1 MRASWKCA
9 AASIVL
15 ALAVTGGARAA
26 EIKVGFS
33 TALSGSGA
41 SIGIPYAKG
50 MAAAA
55 AFASALGQDKIR
67 IIQLDDG
74 SDPSTA
80 SRNAAKLIEEE
91 NVDLIIGTSSTPS
104 TAAMAAVATA
114 KKVPMIAVSPLPPVA
129 PGEGGPWVISV
140 PQPAPLMANAVVERM
155 KATGVKTVGYI
166 GYSDS
171 WGDLVYDGLT
181 KAAEPAGIKITS
193 NERYARADSTV
204 TAQALKIVATRP
216 DVIMTG
222 GSGTPGALPFIAL
235 KERGYGGT
243 IYGMHALINPDF
255 IRVGG
260 ASVEGVICPTGPVV
274 VAEQLP
280 ESNPIRTVALQ
291 FRDAYQKA
299 NGTPAVDAFSAYS
312 FDGWLIFL
320 DAAKRALTTAT
331 PGTPEF
337 RAALRGAIMSTKEV
351 VGSHGVYSFTPA
363 SPYGVDERS
372 RVLVRLVK
380 GNWQLVP

>member
-15 ALAVTGGARAA
+15 TLAVTGGARGA

-55 AFASALGQDKIR
+55 AFASALGQEKIR
-67 IIQLDDG
+67 IIQLDDA

-181 KAAEPAGIKITS
+181 KAAEPAGIKVTS

-243 IYGMHALINPDF
+243 IYGMHSLINPDF

-280 ESNPIRTVALQ
+280 ESNPIRAVALQ

-351 VGSHGVYSFTPA
+351 IGSHGVYSFTA
-363 SPYGVDERS
+363 VSPYGVDERS
-372 RVLVRLVK
+372 RVLVKLVK

>member
-1 MRASWKCA
+1 MRTSWKYA
-9 AASIVL
+9 LANIVL
-15 ALAVTGGARAA
+15 AFALVGGARA
-26 EIKVGFS
+26 EIKVGFG

-55 AFASALGQDKIR
+55 AFASAIGGEKIR
-67 IIQLDDG
+67 IIQLDDA

-80 SRNAAKLIEEE
+80 ARNAAKLIEEE
-91 NVDLIIGTSSTPS
+91 KVDLIIGTSSTPS
-104 TAAMAAVATA
+104 TAAMAAAAVA
-114 KKVPMIAVSPLPPVA
+114 KKVPMIAISPLPPMA

-181 KAAEPAGIKITS
+181 KAAEPAGIKVVA

-204 TAQALKIVATRP
+204 TAQALKIIATRP

-235 KERGYGGT
+235 KERGYGGP

-280 ESNPIRTVALQ
+280 ESNPIRAVAMQ
-291 FRDAYQKA
+291 FREAYQKA
-299 NGTPAVDAFSAYS
+299 NSAPAADAFSAYS

-320 DAAKRALTTAT
+320 DAAKRAAATAT

-337 RAALRGAIMSTKEV
+337 RAALRSAIMSTKEV

-363 SPYGVDERS
+363 SLYGVDERS
-372 RVLVRLVK
+372 RVLVRLAK

>member
-1 MRASWKCA
+1 MRTYWKCA

-15 ALAVTGGARAA
+15 ALALAGGARAA
-26 EIKVGFS
+26 ELKVGFG

-55 AFASALGQDKIR
+55 AFASAVGQDKIR
-67 IIQLDDG
+67 IIQLDDA

-80 SRNAAKLIEEE
+80 ARNAAKLIEEE
-91 NVDLIIGTSSTPS
+91 NVDLLIGTSSTPS

-114 KKVPMIAVSPLPPVA
+114 KKVPMIAVSPLPPIP
-129 PGEGGPWVISV
+129 PGEGGPWVISI

-181 KAAEPAGIKITS
+181 KAAEPAGIKVVA
-193 NERYARADSTV
+193 NERYARADSSV
-204 TAQALKIVATRP
+204 TAQALKIMATRP

-235 KERGYGGT
+235 KERGYGGP

-260 ASVEGVICPTGPVV
+260 PSVEGVICPTGPVV

-280 ESNPIRTVALQ
+280 ESNPVRAVGMQ
-291 FRDAYQKA
+291 FREAYQKA
-299 NGTPAVDAFSAYS
+299 NGTPAADAFSAYS

-320 DAAKRALTTAT
+320 DAAKRALPTAA

-363 SPYGVDERS
+363 SPYGVDERA
-372 RVLVRLVK
+372 RVLVKLVK